1 MIVQRFFGDQL
12 LRDQINFV
20 SDVMF
25 EIVDANKLAEK
36 YLIKR
41 DPNTM
46 EIALP
51 RLIAFKT
58 IQRMRFH
65 RDDQAKIREKELE
78 NMKLLGATNL
88 TYKESEQP
96 NSTMLNVSASG
107 TKNNF
112 GLTLQPSKMSKVTVN

>member
-1 MIVQRFFGDQL
+1 L

-51 RLIAFKT
+51 RLLAFKT
-58 IQRMRFH
+58 IQKMRFH
-65 RDDQAKIREKELE
+65 KDE
-78 NMKLLGATNL
+78 
-88 TYKESEQP
+88 
-96 NSTMLNVSASG
+96 
-107 TKNNF
+107 
-112 GLTLQPSKMSKVTVN
+112 

>member
-1 MIVQRFFGDQL
+1 M
-12 LRDQINFV
+12 RDQINFV

-51 RLIAFKT
+51 RLLAFKT
-58 IQRMRFH
+58 IQKMRFH
-65 RDDQAKIREKELE
+65 KDE
-78 NMKLLGATNL
+78 
-88 TYKESEQP
+88 
-96 NSTMLNVSASG
+96 
-107 TKNNF
+107 
-112 GLTLQPSKMSKVTVN
+112 